1 MSMIVNAATYRR
13 LVEEDIEWLLT
24 CPRTL
29 ERDHVLVILQAQ
41 IRDAHLIVADDDARF
56 RADPNNQP

>member
-1 MSMIVNAATYRR
+1 MIVNAATYRR

-29 ERDHVLVILQAQ
+29 ERDHVLMILQWQ
-41 IRDAHLIVADDDARF
+41 IRDADRVVADDLARF
-56 RADPNNQP
+56 LADPNNQP

>member
-1 MSMIVNAATYRR
+1 MIVNAATYRR

-24 CPRTL
+24 CHRTL

-41 IRDAHLIVADDDARF
+41 IRDAHLIVAEELKRF
-56 RADPNNQP
+56 HADPSNQP

>member
-1 MSMIVNAATYRR
+1 MIVNAATYRR

-29 ERDHVLVILQAQ
+29 ERDHVLMIPQWQ
-41 IRDAHLIVADDDARF
+41 IRDAHLVVAEDLKRF
-56 RADPNNQP
+56 HADPINQP